1 MKKSLVIACSIML
14 AASAGLWAAPK
25 KKAKK
30 VELPAPYFFDIAS
43 MEEKTIPNFKGGEGE
58 VIAKMY
64 ADNLNRILYGRL
76 TPGSTIGYHTH
87 DTSSEI
93 VYILEG
99 TATIKFDENT
109 EEVLGPGQV
118 HYCPKGHSHST
129 ANNGK
134 KDLVVFTVVTEQ

>member
-1 MKKSLVIACSIML
+1 MKKSLVIVCSAML

-25 KKAKK
+25 KAKK
-30 VELPAPYFFDIAS
+30 VDLPAPYYFDIAS
-43 MEEKTIPNFKGGEGE
+43 MEEKKIPNFKGGEGE

-99 TATIKFDENT
+99 TATIKLDDEK

-129 ANNGK
+129 ANLGK